1 MLFLTE
7 LIRTRYPI
15 LACWLLLGRW
25 TRGGKGVHGLE
36 IRYRPSMEG
45 NGIHIPEDGGGK
57 GERGGLVSFEGPV
70 RENER
75 STSKSSTVCSSS
87 LLVPSA
93 KV

>member
-1 MLFLTE
+1 MDWGFA
-7 LIRTRYPI
+7 IDQ
-15 LACWLLLGRW
+15 AW
-25 TRGGKGVHGLE
+25 KGMAYT
-36 IRYRPSMEG
+36 YRKT
-45 NGIHIPEDGGGK
+45 GGGE

-75 STSKSSTVCSSS
+75 SASQSSTVCSSS